1 MSKFIALTTAAV
13 ALAAVAT
20 GAPAQE
26 FGEGMDWT
34 GGYVGGNVS
43 FTASDSNAAFV
54 TAPFLGIPIAS
65 NPAGFAVSAFGG
77 VNQQYGSLIFGAEAE
92 FGYANITETRP
103 DPAIDAFADGVP
115 ADQGDTVTSGS
126 DFHAGLRGRLG
137 FAAGTFMPYVTAGV
151 AAAHLKTS
159 FTAGVDGSASGLGVG
174 WTAGVGVEAAL
185 DESWSLRAEY
195 LHTNLSA
202 PNFYVGEL
210 YESSS
215 NPVSNSLRL
224 GLAYRF

>member
-1 MSKFIALTTAAV
+1 MVRFALLGSAVGLVAFAGAA
-13 ALAAVAT
+13 
-20 GAPAQE
+20 GAQE
-26 FGEGMDWT
+26 FGPGMDWT

-43 FTASDSNAAFV
+43 YTASDSNAAFV

-77 VNQQYGSLIFGAEAE
+77 VNQQYGSLVFGAEGE
-92 FGYANITETRP
+92 IGYANITETRP
-103 DPAIDAFADGVP
+103 DPAIDAFAVGVP
-115 ADQGDTVTSGS
+115 AAAGDTVTTGS

-137 FAAGTFMPYVTAGV
+137 FAADNFMPYITGGV
-151 AAAHLKTS
+151 VAAHLKTS
-159 FTAGVDGSASGLGVG
+159 FTAGGGGSDSGLGLG
-174 WTAGVGVEAAL
+174 WAAGIGIEAAL

-195 LHTNLSA
+195 LHINLSA
-202 PNFYVGEL
+202 PNFYEGTV

-224 GLAYRF
+224 GLAYRY